1 MQYRLILLTLSNC
14 NHLYKSM
21 PKPLEGI
28 SQPEHREAE
37 KPPRV
42 LVVYRDNSM
51 FRELVPRMV
60 DTLTNLGREVQCQV
74 FPEGTSETEIK
85 KWFEDNRQTREGDL
99 ISDGTYE
106 RSTGYEERPLINLD
120 DIAETAAFASV
131 CEESIQESRE
141 TDVKDFGKGI
151 TRVVQNILA
160 NPQNAPKKV
169 FILTDRI
176 FDHYPLEAL
185 LEDVPEIPV
194 DQIDEIFDLYYW
206 HEQQRKEFN
215 TAAGRKRAAA
225 TVKKWLI
232 QGGVPEEI
240 ISIEEQVDETKGV
253 EINQKGNWVVVDRHN
268 SNISD
273 FVYAI
278 DEGSG
283 EISKIHPSEVV
294 ELRLP
299 LINFFSD
306 AKEAG
311 LIQADPSAILNEAEK
326 ILRKKFQK
334 PTQSLSPQ
342 TQS

>member
-1 MQYRLILLTLSNC
+1 
-14 NHLYKSM
+14 M
-21 PKPLEGI
+21 PKLPEGMP
-28 SQPEHREAE
+28 QPEHKEAE
-37 KPPRV
+37 KLPQI
-42 LVVYRDNSM
+42 LIVYRDNSM

-60 DTLTNLGREVQCQV
+60 DTLSGLGREVQCQI
-74 FPEGTSETEIK
+74 FPEGTPETEIK
-85 KWFEDNRQTREGDL
+85 KWFEDNRQTQEGDL

-106 RSTGYEERPLINLD
+106 RSTGYKERPLINLD
-120 DIAETAAFASV
+120 DITETVTFASV
-131 CEESIQESRE
+131 CGEFAYERE
-141 TDVKDFGKGI
+141 IDVKNGQGI
-151 TRVVQNILA
+151 TKVVQNILA

-169 FILTDRI
+169 FILTDNI

-185 LEDVPEIPV
+185 LEDVPEIPT

-215 TAAGRKRAAA
+215 TAAGRKKAAV

-240 ISIEEQVDETKGV
+240 ISIEDQVNETNGV
-253 EINQKGNWVVVDRHN
+253 EINKKGNWVVADRHN

-283 EISKIHPSEVV
+283 EISEINPSEVV
-294 ELRLP
+294 KLRLP

-311 LIQADPSAILNEAEK
+311 LIQVDPSAILNEAEK
-326 ILRKKFQK
+326 ILRNKFKKS
-334 PTQSLSPQ
+334 TQSLSPQ
-342 TQS
+342 THP